1 MVTAYGRGAA
11 SESDP
16 RCLQRDAP
24 DHTIRFAIP
33 SIRWAGGMLL
43 FLKKMA
49 TRVFP
54 GYAGSRRPP
63 SSLVKSIELPELQAI
78 DSVMGWSRKGRN

>member
-1 MVTAYGRGAA
+1 
-11 SESDP
+11 
-16 RCLQRDAP
+16 
-24 DHTIRFAIP
+24 
-33 SIRWAGGMLL
+33 MLL